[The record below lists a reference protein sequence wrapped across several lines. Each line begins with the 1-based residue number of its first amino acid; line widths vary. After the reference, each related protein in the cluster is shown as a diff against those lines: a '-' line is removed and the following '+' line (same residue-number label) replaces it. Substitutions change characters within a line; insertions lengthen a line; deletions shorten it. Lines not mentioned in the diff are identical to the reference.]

1 MFFKRILQNFCR
13 TPPVAASVYKNSFYK
28 DQKKTHVFRLTLKKS
43 THKKL
48 FYKLAQVLFYLVT
61 FKDNSEN

>member
-28 DQKKTHVFRLTLKKS
+28 DQKKTQKAFLQTSASAFLRCNI
-43 THKKL
+43 
-48 FYKLAQVLFYLVT
+48 QG
-61 FKDNSEN
+61 